1 MWGEDLKGCILFY
14 ISQDHKINKSA
25 MNEWMNEWE
34 IYSSLKCLQCN
45 ATF

>member
-25 MNEWMNEWE
+25 MNEWMNGKF
-34 IYSSLKCLQCN
+34 IQ
-45 ATF
+45 A